1 MCKMKTLKNIVQHVI
16 LFVFILDL
24 FLQLMNNAIGALVI
38 DVKYQNLNTKTKYKI
53 FIRWLLVT

>member
-1 MCKMKTLKNIVQHVI
+1 MCKMKMLKNIVQHVI